1 MKFAARI
8 LSQFS
13 RKKSDDMDAFE
24 KRLNVMGEQA
34 RRRSRVALPSL
45 FIRHANVA

>member
-13 RKKSDDMDAFE
+13 RNKTSEPDAFE
-24 KRLNVMGEQA
+24 KRLNSLGQQSK
-34 RRRSRVALPSL
+34 RRSRVALPSL
-45 FIRHANVA
+45 FIRHANA